1 MRSFYINSVSTI
13 TAQPEDFLTS
23 EEVLELQGNILRAS
37 ARNYKQLIKAM
48 MLRRMSKAVKM
59 GIFSAVQALSRS
71 GIENPDAI
79 LVGTGQGCMQD
90 TEKFMQQIEE
100 SEEQLLTPTSFIQS
114 THNTVSGQIA
124 LFLKCTGYNMT
135 YTQNSVSFESCLLD
149 AQMQFEIDPE
159 IQNLIVGAVDETSE
173 KFTGFQKLDG
183 QIKEEEVSNTDLLDA
198 NTSGTII
205 SESSAFFSISRD
217 KSSGSLAV
225 CSAVKILND
234 FQPSEIEEKVIQF
247 LQENELT
254 SENLD
259 AIVLGNNGDKSFDVY
274 YHNLQQGLLRN
285 VPQLAYK
292 SLTGDNNSIS
302 AIGFALGISILQHQE
317 IPKKFRLNSKS
328 ASTFNRIL
336 VYNQYLGRNHGFILL
351 ESLEI

>member
-1 MRSFYINSVSTI
+1 MRSFYINSISTI
-13 TAQPEDFLTS
+13 TTQPEDFLTS
-23 EEVLELQGNILRAS
+23 EEVLEVQGNILKAS
-37 ARNYKQLIKAM
+37 ARNYKELIKPM

-59 GIFSAVQALSRS
+59 GIFSAVQVLSRS
-71 GIENPDAI
+71 GIESPDAI

-149 AQMQFEIDPE
+149 AQMQFELDPE

-183 QIKEEEVSNTDLLDA
+183 QIKEEEITITQLLESNTP
-198 NTSGTII
+198 GTII
-205 SESSAFFSISRD
+205 SESSAFFGISKD
-217 KSSGSLAV
+217 KNSGSLAV

-234 FQPSEIEEKVIQF
+234 LQPDEIEEKVIDF
-247 LQENELT
+247 LYENKLIPKQI
-254 SENLD
+254 D
-259 AIVLGNNGDKSFDVY
+259 AIILGKNGDNRFDTY
-274 YHNLQQGLLRN
+274 YQNLQQGLFIN
-285 VPQLAYK
+285 VPQFGYK

-302 AIGFALGISILQHQE
+302 AIGCALGVSVLQHQE

-328 ASTFNRIL
+328 APTINRIL

>member
-13 TAQPEDFLTS
+13 TTQPEDFLTS
-23 EEVLELQGNILRAS
+23 EDVLELQGNILRSS
-37 ARNYKQLIKAM
+37 ARNYKELIKPI

-59 GIFSAVQALSRS
+59 GIFNAVQALSRS
-71 GIENPDAI
+71 GIESPDAI

-90 TEKFMQQIEE
+90 TEKFMQQIEQ

-183 QIKEEEVSNTDLLDA
+183 QIKEEEVLNTDLLDA

-205 SESSAFFSISRD
+205 SESSAFFSIS
-217 KSSGSLAV
+217 KVKSLASLAT

-234 FQPSEIEEKVIQF
+234 FQPSEIEEKVIDF
-247 LQENELT
+247 LKENELT
-254 SENLD
+254 SEDID
-259 AIVLGNNGDKSFDVY
+259 AIVLGNNGDNRFDVY

-292 SLTGDNNSIS
+292 SQTGDNNSIS
-302 AIGFALGISILQHQE
+302 AIGFALGISILQHQI
-317 IPKKFRLNSKS
+317 IPKKFRLNPKS
-328 ASTFNRIL
+328 VSTFNRIL

>member
-23 EEVLELQGNILRAS
+23 EEVLEAQGNILSAS
-37 ARNYKQLIKAM
+37 ARNYKELIKPM

-59 GIFSAVQALSRS
+59 GIYSAVQALSRS
-71 GIENPDAI
+71 GIKSPDAI

-149 AQMQFEIDPE
+149 AQMQFELDPE
-159 IQNLIVGAVDETSE
+159 IQNLIIGAVDETSV

-183 QIKEEEVSNTDLLDA
+183 QIKEEEITNTDLLNS
-198 NTSGTII
+198 NTPGTII
-205 SESSAFFSISRD
+205 SESAAFCSISRE

-225 CSAVKILND
+225 CSAVEIFNEVQSD
-234 FQPSEIEEKVIQF
+234 EIEEKVIDF
-247 LQENELT
+247 LHENKLIPKQI
-254 SENLD
+254 D
-259 AIVLGNNGDKSFDVY
+259 AIVLGNNGDIRFDTY
-274 YHNLQQGLLRN
+274 YQKLQQGIFSN
-285 VPQLAYK
+285 VPQLGYK

-302 AIGFALGISILQHQE
+302 AIGCALGVSILQHQL
-317 IPKKFRLNSKS
+317 IPKKFNLNSKS
-328 ASTFNRIL
+328 TSTFNRIL

>member
-23 EEVLELQGNILRAS
+23 DEVLEPQGNILKTS
-37 ARNYKQLIKAM
+37 VRNYKELIKPM

-71 GIENPDAI
+71 GIKSPDAI

-100 SEEQLLTPTSFIQS
+100 SEEQLLTPSSFIQS

-135 YTQNSVSFESCLLD
+135 YTQNSISFESCLLD
-149 AQMQFEIDPE
+149 AQMQFELDPE
-159 IQNLIVGAVDETSE
+159 IQKVIVGAVDETSE

-183 QIKEEEVSNTDLLDA
+183 QIKEEEITITQLLESNTP
-198 NTSGTII
+198 GTII
-205 SESSAFFSISRD
+205 SESSAFFSISRE
-217 KSSGSLAV
+217 KSSGSLAI
-225 CSAVKILND
+225 CNAVKILND
-234 FQPSEIEEKVIQF
+234 LQTDEIEEKVIDF

-254 SENLD
+254 FEQID
-259 AIVLGNNGDKSFDVY
+259 AIVLGNNGDNRFDTY
-274 YHNLQQGLLRN
+274 YQNLQRGLFSN
-285 VPQLAYK
+285 VPQLGYK

-302 AIGFALGISILQHQE
+302 AIGCALGVSILQHQQ

-328 ASTFNRIL
+328 TSTFNRIL
-336 VYNQYLGRNHGFILL
+336 VYNQYLGRSHGFILL